1 VNEGDVCKGGFETR
15 PLRDLA
21 VLIMK
26 VVVHGLTKEF
36 TTGQGKILALRSVD
50 LEVRDREFFGIIGPT
65 GCGKTTLLHIMAG
78 LEKPTN
84 GSVEF
89 IGEKR
94 TKSVVSMVFQ
104 DAALMPWR
112 TVEENVPLGPEF
124 RKEERSVVKR
134 TSQFFLEMVRLL
146 DFSGARPAEL
156 SGGMKQKVAI
166 ARALAND
173 PEVILMDEPFA
184 SLDAQTRLLL
194 REELLRIWERD
205 RKTVVLVTHNL
216 EEAVMLCDRIAVM
229 SAAPSVVKKVV
240 TVDVARPRNFRSMRD
255 PDFGRCM
262 EQIWDLLR
270 YEVDKSMKES
280 HPSQTPE
287 QEKGMRRKSLFRW
300 GE

>member
-1 VNEGDVCKGGFETR
+1 MR
-15 PLRDLA
+15 
-21 VLIMK
+21 

-36 TTGQGKILALRSVD
+36 MTGQGKIRALAGVN

-65 GCGKTTLLHIMAG
+65 GCGKTTLLHIVAG
-78 LEKPTN
+78 LEMATQ

-89 IGEKR
+89 VGDK
-94 TKSVVSMVFQ
+94 TTQSMVSMVFQ

-124 RKEERSVVKR
+124 RNEQPSMYKR
-134 TSQFFLEMVRLL
+134 ISQFFLEVVRLL

-184 SLDAQTRLLL
+184 NLDAQTRLLL

-205 RKTVVLVTHNL
+205 KKTVILVTHNL

-229 SAAPSVVKKVV
+229 SAAPGVVKSTV
-240 TVDVARPRNFRSMRD
+240 TVDVPRPRNFRSMRD
-255 PDFGRCM
+255 PDFGQCV
-262 EQIWDLLR
+262 EKIWELLR
-270 YEVDKSMKES
+270 YDVDRAMREGP
-280 HPSQTPE
+280 PSQAPE
-287 QEKGMRRKSLFRW
+287 EQKERRGKPSSTW
-300 GE
+300 